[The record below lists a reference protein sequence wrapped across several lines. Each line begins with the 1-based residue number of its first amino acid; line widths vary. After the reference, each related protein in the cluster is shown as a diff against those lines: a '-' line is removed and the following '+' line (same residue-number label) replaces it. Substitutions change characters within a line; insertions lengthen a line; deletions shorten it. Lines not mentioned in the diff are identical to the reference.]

1 MKINF
6 EPNKKQFQLFEAF
19 EDKKTTEVLYGGA
32 ASGGKSYGL
41 AAMHIIKSL
50 NYNGIRSVI
59 GRKELKNL
67 KATTLQSFFKV
78 ATAWRLKRGTH
89 FEYNQTESVI
99 TFFNDSK
106 ILLRALPFVPS
117 DPLSEYLGSLEVT
130 FASIDES
137 GEVDERVSSV
147 LHSRCGRWLNESYD
161 IDPMLFHYSNPSRN
175 HLFRNF
181 YQASQNGTMKDNRLF
196 IPALITDHDRKY
208 KDFDPIKYAEHLR
221 QTLNF
226 ADYQRLVLG
235 KWEFDDDPNAL
246 TTFAAINQAF
256 DYVQAD
262 TNSGKRYITADI
274 AFESD
279 RCVFI
284 VWDGLSVLRVIDH
297 DKTRPPEEKIFE
309 LQQEFNV
316 PKSNIIYDATG
327 AGMYLKNMLQGAYA
341 FHSGAK
347 PLKGEKYEHLKT
359 QVYFYL
365 AEAFNKGTIR
375 IFDKTYQDQIVDEC
389 LQIKTIPKEKIESKV
404 RMIKKDEIKKF
415 IGRSPDILDALAMRF
430 VYEIKGKFQSCI

>member
-1 MKINF
+1 MNINF
-6 EPNKKQFQLFEAF
+6 EPNKKQFELLSAFDAPEITEA
-19 EDKKTTEVLYGGA
+19 LYGGA

-41 AAMHIIKSL
+41 SAMHIIKSFE
-50 NYNGIRSVI
+50 YPGIRSLI

-78 ATAWRLKRGTH
+78 ANDWKLKKDKH
-89 FEYNQTESVI
+89 YEYNKSESVI
-99 TFFNDSK
+99 TFLNGSQ
-106 ILLRALPFVPS
+106 ILLRALPYLPN
-117 DPLSEYLGSLEVT
+117 DPNCEYLGSLELT

-137 GEVDERVSSV
+137 GEVDQKVSSV
-147 LHSRCGRWLNESYD
+147 LHSRCGRWLNEKFK

-181 YQASQNGTMKDNRLF
+181 YAASKNGTIAKNRLF
-196 IPALITDHDRKY
+196 IPALITDHQKKY
-208 KDFDPIKYAEHLR
+208 KDFDPVKYAEHLR
-221 QTLNF
+221 QTLSF

-246 TTFAAINQAF
+246 TTFAAINQSF
-256 DYVQAD
+256 DYVKGSND
-262 TNSGKRYITADI
+262 SGKRYITADI

-284 VWDGLSVLRVIDH
+284 VWEGLDVLKIVDH
-297 DKTRPPEEKIFE
+297 DKTKPPEEGIFE
-309 LQQEFNV
+309 LQQEYSV

-359 QVYFYL
+359 QCYFYL

-375 IFDKTYQDQIVDEC
+375 IFDNRYQDEIVDEC

-404 RMIKKDEIKKF
+404 RMIKKDEIKKY